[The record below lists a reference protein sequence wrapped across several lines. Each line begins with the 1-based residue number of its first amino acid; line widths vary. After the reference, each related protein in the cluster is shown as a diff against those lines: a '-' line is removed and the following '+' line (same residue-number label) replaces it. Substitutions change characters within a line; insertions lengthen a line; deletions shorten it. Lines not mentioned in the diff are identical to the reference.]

1 MSITYKKGEIVW
13 AKIQGYSWWPARITQ
28 IKLNLNIKKSRLG
41 KITLQYD
48 KEPYFYLTFFPN
60 DSTCKVRPKNLTKF
74 IDKYQQ
80 RAKETKKKKLQK
92 AIETATKAY
101 LKENP
106 NISLETKQK
115 IFNIKLFSKNKF
127 NKLKEY
133 LSLVEDEE
141 EQNGEN
147 DIQSFID
154 SEANEIENYKKELK
168 AKKNQKRQ
176 KPIFI
181 GKKRKSSYDED
192 IYSKNNY
199 IRSGNYMSSDDDDY
213 EYSYSSMNSTEIK
226 NDINKR
232 YNKELKKNSD
242 ELFRINIE
250 IKRKNNINNI
260 INILE
265 NIENII
271 NKKIFDYDFNIIK
284 DLLIILNSY
293 TQYSN
298 EIIMTKSLSLHKEIV
313 DKFLNG
319 IFSYDNI
326 IREISFSTSQ
336 EINDFLNNNISICDE
351 ILNSI
356 YNLNSEKNK
365 NSSLKKNKIL
375 NESSLNNNELKDLD
389 IIVIKKDSE
398 NSENKNIENI
408 NNINVNNNNININNS
423 DEETKN
429 NNINN
434 KLKENKE
441 NETMDENKDKLQF
454 NNNEPFLTDILNT
467 PNYFSK
473 KNEGQLYPDNF
484 FKDIYLKSNI
494 SSRTELLR
502 KKMCLQLYNIL
513 KLVLPFCEEDTFKKN
528 IIFLEYLARKN
539 DPLFGNK
546 YMTIINMIYNKI
558 KLEAVK
564 IKNKNKK

>member
-13 AKIQGYSWWPARITQ
+13 SKIQGYSWWPARITQ
-28 IKLNLNIKKSRLG
+28 IKLNLNIKKTRLG

-60 DSTCKVRPKNLTKF
+60 DSTCKVRQKNLKKF

-92 AIETATKAY
+92 AIEIATKAY

-106 NISLETKQK
+106 DINFETKQK
-115 IFNIKLFSKNKF
+115 IFNIKLFSKKKF

-133 LSLVEDEE
+133 LSIVEEEE

-168 AKKNQKRQ
+168 NKKNK
-176 KPIFI
+176 KDIFI
-181 GKKRKSSYDED
+181 GKKRKSSYDYD
-192 IYSKNNY
+192 MYNKNSYNQ
-199 IRSGNYMSSDDDDY
+199 SGNYMSSDDEDY
-213 EYSYSSMNSTEIK
+213 DYSYSSMNSTEIK

-232 YNKELKKNSD
+232 YNRELKKNSD

-271 NKKIFDYDFNIIK
+271 NRKIFEYDFNIIK

-293 TQYSN
+293 TQYNN

-326 IREISFSTSQ
+326 IREISFNNSQ

-351 ILNSI
+351 ILNGI
-356 YNLNSEKNK
+356 YSLTSEKNK
-365 NSSLKKNKIL
+365 NSSLKKNKIINDSNL
-375 NESSLNNNELKDLD
+375 NSNDLKDLD

-398 NSENKNIENI
+398 NIENKNIENI
-408 NNINVNNNNININNS
+408 SNINVNNNINNNNINNS

-429 NNINN
+429 NNIND
-434 KLKENKE
+434 KLKENEKKE
-441 NETMDENKDKLQF
+441 ENKDKLQF
-454 NNNEPFLTDILNT
+454 SNNEPFLTDILNT

-473 KNEGQLYPDNF
+473 KILYPDNF

-513 KLVLPFCEEDTFKKN
+513 KLFLPFCEEDIFKKN

-558 KLEAVK
+558 KVEAVK

>member
-1 MSITYKKGEIVW
+1 MSTTYKKGEIVW

-28 IKLNLNIKKSRLG
+28 IKLNLNIKKNRLG

-60 DSTCKVRPKNLTKF
+60 DSTCKVRPKYLKKF
-74 IDKYQQ
+74 IDQYQQ
-80 RAKETKKKKLQK
+80 RSKDTKRKKLQK
-92 AIETATKAY
+92 AIEIATKTY

-106 NISLETKQK
+106 NIDLETKQR
-115 IFNIKLFSKNKF
+115 IFNMKLFSKNKF

-133 LSLVEDEE
+133 LSIIEDEE

-154 SEANEIENYKKELK
+154 SEANEIENYQKELK
-168 AKKNQKRQ
+168 NKKNK
-176 KPIFI
+176 KMICL

-192 IYSKNNY
+192 MYDKN
-199 IRSGNYMSSDDDDY
+199 IRSGNFMTSDDEEY
-213 EYSYSSMNSTEIK
+213 EDSYYSKNSIDIK
-226 NDINKR
+226 NDINKK
-232 YNKELKKNSD
+232 YNRELKKNSD
-242 ELFRINIE
+242 ELFRINVE

-271 NKKIFDYDFNIIK
+271 NKKIFEYDFNITK

-293 TQYSN
+293 THYNN

-319 IFSYDNI
+319 IFSYNNI
-326 IREISFSTSQ
+326 FKEISPNTPQ
-336 EINDFLNNNISICDE
+336 EIKDFLNNNISICEE

-356 YNLNSEKNK
+356 YELNSDKSK
-365 NSSLKKNKIL
+365 NSSTSKKNEIMHEL
-375 NESSLNNNELKDLD
+375 NHNNKDLKDLD
-389 IIVIKKDSE
+389 IIAIKKDLE
-398 NSENKNIENI
+398 NTENKNTDNVINI
-408 NNINVNNNNININNS
+408 NNIS
-423 DEETKN
+423 DEEIKN
-429 NNINN
+429 NNTNS
-434 KLKENKE
+434 KLKENRE
-441 NETMDENKDKLQF
+441 NEKTDENKDKFQF
-454 NNNEPFLTDILNT
+454 NNNEPFLRDILNT

-558 KLEAVK
+558 KVEAVK

>member
-28 IKLNLNIKKSRLG
+28 IKLNLNIKKNRLG

-60 DSTCKVRPKNLTKF
+60 DSTCKVRPKYLKKF
-74 IDKYQQ
+74 VDQYQQ
-80 RAKETKKKKLQK
+80 RSKETKRKKLQK
-92 AIETATKAY
+92 AIEIATKAY

-106 NISLETKQK
+106 NIDLETKQR
-115 IFNIKLFSKNKF
+115 IFNMKLFSKNKF

-133 LSLVEDEE
+133 LSIIEDEE

-154 SEANEIENYKKELK
+154 SEANEIENYQKELK
-168 AKKNQKRQ
+168 NKKNK
-176 KPIFI
+176 KMICL

-192 IYSKNNY
+192 MYDKN
-199 IRSGNYMSSDDDDY
+199 IRSGNFMTSDDEEY
-213 EYSYSSMNSTEIK
+213 EDSYYSKNSIDIK
-226 NDINKR
+226 NDINKK
-232 YNKELKKNSD
+232 YNRELKKNSD
-242 ELFRINIE
+242 ELFRINVE

-271 NKKIFDYDFNIIK
+271 NKKIFEYDFNITK

-293 TQYSN
+293 AHYNN

-319 IFSYDNI
+319 IFSYNNI
-326 IREISFSTSQ
+326 LKEISPNTSQ
-336 EINDFLNNNISICDE
+336 EINDFLNNNIAICEE

-356 YNLNSEKNK
+356 YELNSDKSK
-365 NSSLKKNKIL
+365 NSSTSKKNEIMHEL
-375 NESSLNNNELKDLD
+375 NHNNKDLKDLD
-389 IIVIKKDSE
+389 IIALKKDLE
-398 NSENKNIENI
+398 NTENKNTDNV
-408 NNINVNNNNININNS
+408 NNINNNS
-423 DEETKN
+423 DEEIKN
-429 NNINN
+429 NSTNR

-441 NETMDENKDKLQF
+441 KEKTDENKDKFQF
-454 NNNEPFLTDILNT
+454 NNNEPFLRDILNT

-558 KLEAVK
+558 KVEAVK